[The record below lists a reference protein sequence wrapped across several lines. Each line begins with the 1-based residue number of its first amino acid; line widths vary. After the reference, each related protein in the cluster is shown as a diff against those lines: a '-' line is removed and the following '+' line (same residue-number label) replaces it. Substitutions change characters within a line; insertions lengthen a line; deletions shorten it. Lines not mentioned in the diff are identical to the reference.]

1 MSDYEEDPEI
11 VINRDSKEIVIEY
24 SSYSVVFSYEKDDL
38 INRYYLNIAV
48 FDIATGEEF
57 LKWEKLSS
65 NFFDIIHRFSRI
77 FPLLPDKFATSFIIF
92 GENIDRE
99 NGSFLLDLV
108 RRLWRDAKNQANMQG
123 YSESFVHTITQLFE
137 ELEDLI
143 YSFDVQNPQI
153 LEVRDFLQNCQIPL
167 NLCILFCEWGFRE
180 IIHLTRTDELTQEC
194 HNTVRQSVLKIAEKN
209 LIQEFFELLY
219 ENE

>member
-65 NFFDIIHRFSRI
+65 NFFDIIHRFSTFRRI
-77 FPLLPDKFATSFIIF
+77 
-92 GENIDRE
+92 GR
-99 NGSFLLDLV
+99 
-108 RRLWRDAKNQANMQG
+108 
-123 YSESFVHTITQLFE
+123 
-137 ELEDLI
+137 
-143 YSFDVQNPQI
+143 FD
-153 LEVRDFLQNCQIPL
+153 
-167 NLCILFCEWGFRE
+167 ILF
-180 IIHLTRTDELTQEC
+180 
-194 HNTVRQSVLKIAEKN
+194 
-209 LIQEFFELLY
+209 
-219 ENE
+219 